1 MIRKVFSHLFEQ
13 VEEADFVDSTAILR
27 RLSDEGVGEPAGKAN
42 FEQTDMGL
50 IIRLKAEGLE
60 PGEHGVHIHEN
71 PNVGPGEKDGKM
83 QAGIAAGGHYDPE
96 DTGKHLGPYGSGHL
110 GDLPR
115 AYALEDGTIDAV
127 LLAPRLS
134 LKDVRNRSIIIHAGG
149 DNYSDKPEPMG
160 GGGSRI
166 LGGVIE

>member
-71 PNVGPGEKDGKM
+71 PNVSPGEKDGKM

-96 DTGKHLGPYGSGHL
+96 GTGKHLGPYGSGHL
-110 GDLPR
+110 GDLHVHT
-115 AYALEDGTIDAV
+115 L
-127 LLAPRLS
+127 
-134 LKDVRNRSIIIHAGG
+134 
-149 DNYSDKPEPMG
+149 
-160 GGGSRI
+160 
-166 LGGVIE
+166 

>member
-1 MIRKVFSHLFEQ
+1 
-13 VEEADFVDSTAILR
+13 
-27 RLSDEGVGEPAGKAN
+27 
-42 FEQTDMGL
+42 
-50 IIRLKAEGLE
+50 LKAEGLE

-96 DTGKHLGPYGSGHL
+96 GTGKHLGPYGSGHL